1 MHARANL
8 LAISTAQKI
17 PVDNLFPS
25 EALKQLCWA
34 TAAADQNS
42 HDKSA
47 LEKYVTE
54 MSGKF
59 HARDWQLKLC
69 LTGICEALKES
80 EPPKIEPETPVEGD

>member
-8 LAISTAQKI
+8 LAVSTVQKI
-17 PVDNLFPS
+17 PVENIFPS

-34 TAAADQNS
+34 TAVADQNA
-42 HDKSA
+42 HDISR

-54 MSGKF
+54 MSAKF

-69 LTGICEALKES
+69 LTSICEALKQS
-80 EPPKIEPETPVEGD
+80 EPPKIEPRTPEEGD